1 MPPRLVTVA
10 SRPVHRSRPS
20 PAVSSVVVLLAL
32 LNTSCSGW
40 SASDFERAG
49 GAPQVL
55 MHVGVIDGT
64 GAPGRSDQT
73 VVIRDGRIEAVGPA
87 GDVHVPSGATTMDLR
102 GRTAIPGLVAMHEHL
117 FYQMEPPG
125 AALQFFAAQSAF
137 AKLYLASGVTTIR
150 TAGTIDFDGDLRVK
164 QRIDAGR
171 EPGPTVHVTSPYLE
185 ARGNEPDVEGVV
197 HDVRAWADAGATSFK
212 AGPTLRAE
220 ELRAAI
226 QTTHDLGLR
235 ITGHLCAVGFRQAAA
250 LGIDNLEHGLIVD
263 TEFYSGKQRGV
274 CPDQGASMGELAGLD
289 IQSPEVSE
297 TISTLVN
304 HGVSVTSTLAVFETF
319 TTRDSALDPRTLT
332 VLSPRLREQY
342 QSIRSQRMGSGNRS
356 ATLGGSLLRKEM
368 EFERAF
374 VAAGGRL
381 LAGVDPTGWGGVVAG
396 FGDQRQLEL
405 LVEAGFTPEQAIKI
419 ASSNGA
425 NFLRQ
430 NDIGTIAV
438 GSRAD
443 LVILRGNPSTDIS
456 NVRRVEWVMKG
467 GVVYDPDALIA
478 AAEGAV
484 GAFDPARLLRW
495 PLNAITGAIVALAVL
510 ALRRR
515 TRGWRAAG
523 PSAARVGV

>member
-1 MPPRLVTVA
+1 M
-10 SRPVHRSRPS
+10 
-20 PAVSSVVVLLAL
+20 VVLLAL
-32 LNTSCSGW
+32 LNTSCGGWGASG
-40 SASDFERAG
+40 FERG
-49 GAPQVL
+49 GEMPQVL
-55 MHVGVIDGT
+55 THVDVIDGT
-64 GAPGRSDQT
+64 GAPGRRDET
-73 VVIRDGRIEAVGPA
+73 IVIRDGRIAAVGPA
-87 GDVHVPSGATTMDLR
+87 GDVQLPGGVPTLDLR
-102 GRTAIPGLVAMHEHL
+102 GRTVIPGLVGMHEHL
-117 FYQMEPPG
+117 FYQMETPG
-125 AALQFFAAQSAF
+125 SELQYVTAQSVF

-164 QRIDAGR
+164 RRIDAGR

-185 ARGNEPDVEGVV
+185 ARGDEPDVEGVV
-197 HDVRAWADAGATSFK
+197 RDIRAWAEEGATSFK

-226 QTTHDLGLR
+226 QTAHDLGLR
-235 ITGHLCAVGFRQAAA
+235 VTGHLCAVGFRHAAK

-263 TEFYSGKQRGV
+263 TEFYSGKQRDV
-274 CPDQGASMGELAGLD
+274 CPDQGASMSELARLD
-289 IQSPEVSE
+289 IQSPEVYE
-297 TISTLVN
+297 TIAALVN
-304 HGVSVTSTLAVFETF
+304 HGVFVTSTLAVFETF
-319 TTRDSALDPRTLT
+319 TTRDSALDPRALT

-342 QSIRSQRMGSGNRS
+342 QSVRAQRMASGNPS
-356 ATLGGSLLRKEM
+356 ATVGGSLLRKEM

-396 FGDQRQLEL
+396 FGNQRQLEL

-443 LVILRGNPSTDIS
+443 LVVLRGNPSADIS

-467 GVVYDPDALIA
+467 GVVYDPEALVGA
-478 AAEGAV
+478 TEGAV
-484 GAFDPARLLRW
+484 GAFDPRRLLRW
-495 PLNAITGAIVALAVL
+495 PLNVLTVAICTLAVL

-515 TRGWRAAG
+515 IRGWRAAKA
-523 PSAARVGV
+523 SLARVGGQAAAASVRAVS